1 MRGIAKILKSH
12 GTDGGILIGL
22 YDIDIQDIDTTE
34 PVFIE
39 IDGLPVPFFIESLQQ
54 RGNTRAIA
62 HLTDVRDLRDAEE
75 LVGLELLAEGEEDEE
90 DIEDFMGWTL
100 YDGDRLIGTVND
112 MAPIPGNL
120 CLYVQTPRGEEMI
133 PLHEDL
139 VRDVDPDTRTLV
151 LELPE
156 GLLAE
161 E

>member
-1 MRGIAKILKSH
+1 MRALAKILKSH

-22 YDIDIQDIDTTE
+22 YDIDIQDIDKTE

-62 HLTDVRDLRDAEE
+62 RLTDVHDLRDAEE
-75 LVGLELLAEGEEDEE
+75 LVGLELLTEGDEE
-90 DIEDFMGWTL
+90 EEEEADFTGWTV
-100 YDGDRLIGTVND
+100 YDGDRRIGTVND

-120 CLYVQTPRGEEMI
+120 CLYVQTVHGEEMI

-139 VRDVDPDTRTLV
+139 VCEVDPDTRTLV

-161 E
+161 

>member
-22 YDIDIQDIDTTE
+22 YGIDIQDIDTTE

-39 IDGLPVPFFIESLQQ
+39 IDGLPVPFFIESLRQ
-54 RGNTRAIA
+54 RGSARAVA

-75 LVGLELLAEGEEDEE
+75 LVGLELMAEGDEE
-90 DIEDFMGWTL
+90 EEADEDFTGWTV
-100 YDGDRLIGTVND
+100 YDGQRLVGTVND

-120 CLYVQTPRGEEMI
+120 CLYVQTARGEEMI

-156 GLLAE
+156 GLLAD
-161 E
+161 